1 VKEKELRLALVCYGG
16 ISLAVYMHGIT
27 KEVLKVAR
35 ASRLFH
41 SNPDR
46 TQREQARFED
56 LEGKIP
62 DEVDSEAVYF
72 ELLKVIGETLDLRVV
87 VDSIAGASA
96 GGINGVIL
104 ARALAHDLSI
114 DHMRSAWIDEA
125 DVVRLTAP
133 SHLAR
138 PWSKFIL
145 HPVLWV
151 AYRLPQFGFGKDR
164 EIRTKLSIFLR
175 SRWFKPPFDGQHFLG
190 LLFDAMKAMRKAG
203 RYAMHGSLLPVGHAL
218 DLSVTL
224 TDFFG
229 YSRPIAINSP
239 PVIQEREH
247 SHLLRFR
254 YTRWD
259 DGTEISDF
267 DDDNIAALAFAA
279 RATSSF
285 PGAFPP
291 AQLKD
296 LDAFLKER
304 GEEWP
309 MRAQFLA
316 TNFFDYANLDQA
328 PFRTS
333 FLDGSVVD
341 NKPFAPVVEA
351 IRNKPAYRNVDRRIV
366 YIDPDPEPPPPPPGG
381 EKPGFVGT
389 LKAALS
395 DIPRNEPVYDDLAW
409 VSRFNQNIKRMRGV
423 LDAARPEIVR
433 LVSIVTR
440 EEPITADFESTIRR
454 WRDAA
459 NGVAAREAHYAYQV
473 YARLKMAELVETL
486 GRQLKLVCSID
497 ATSPLTSAVP
507 PALAQWLEREGARLP
522 DGAIPLAVGR
532 EPGEKRPGWIRFLGA
547 YDIDFRRRRL
557 SFLIRGLNR
566 LYGQL
571 DAPGLAGVTSE
582 QLDLLKAQFYKPLH
596 QLRRYSSGDVEGMP
610 MATALRQIVEGADP
624 KSFPIDQVMQRLA
637 EGLNLPAVDA
647 YIDGVLAEVVRNN
660 WSAALHRELI
670 VHYVG
675 FAFWDVLTFPIAEWR
690 DIEEHE
696 EVRVD
701 RISPEDAVSLS
712 GEGATVLQGIAFG
725 HFGGFFSRP
734 HRENDYLWGRL
745 HGAER
750 LIDIICDAARRERA
764 SGAIDVAAVKRAA
777 FRAILATEKKYLTSI
792 GGDIDALADK
802 ADRLMPKG

>member
-1 VKEKELRLALVCYGG
+1 MKEKELRLALVCYGG

-27 KEVLKVAR
+27 KEVLKLAR

-46 TQREQARFED
+46 THREETRFED
-56 LEGKIP
+56 LKGKIP
-62 DEVDSEAVYF
+62 DEVDSEEIYF
-72 ELLKVIGETLDLRVV
+72 DLLKAIGRTLDLRVV

-114 DHMRSAWIDEA
+114 DHMRAAWIDEA

-133 SHLAR
+133 SHLAK

-145 HPVLWV
+145 HPFLWV
-151 AYRLPQFGFGKDR
+151 AYRMPRFALSRDR

-190 LLFDAMKAMRKAG
+190 LLFDAMKAMRKPEHAG
-203 RYAMHGSLLPVGHAL
+203 DRSSLLPVGHGL

-239 PVIQEREH
+239 AVIKEREH

-259 DGTEISDF
+259 DGTEVSDLG
-267 DDDNIAALAFAA
+267 DDNLPALAFAA

-291 AQLKD
+291 TQLKD
-296 LDAFLKER
+296 LDAFVRER
-304 GEEWP
+304 NETWP

-316 TNFFDYANLDQA
+316 ANFLDYANLDQA

-341 NKPFAPVVEA
+341 NKPFAPVVES

-381 EKPGFVGT
+381 EKPGFIST

-409 VSRFNQNIKRMRGV
+409 VSRFNQSIKRMRSV

-440 EEPITADFESTIRR
+440 EEPITADFENTIRR

-473 YARLKMAELVETL
+473 YARLKMAELVENL
-486 GRQLKLVCSID
+486 GRQLKLVCGID
-497 ATSPLTSAVP
+497 MASPLAPAVP
-507 PALAQWLEREGARLP
+507 PALAHWLEQEGARLP
-522 DGAIPLAVGR
+522 DGAIPLAGGR
-532 EPGEKRPGWIRFLGA
+532 EPGDKRPAWIRFLGA

-571 DAPGLAGVTSE
+571 DTPVLAGVTSE
-582 QLDLLKAQFYKPLH
+582 QLDTLKAQFYKPLH
-596 QLRRYSSGDVEGMP
+596 QLRRYASGDLDGLP
-610 MATALRQIVEGADP
+610 MAKAMRELIEGTDAA
-624 KSFPIDQVMQRLA
+624 SFPIDAVMRRLA

-647 YIDGVLAEVVRNN
+647 YIDGVLAEVVRGN

-712 GEGATVLQGIAFG
+712 GGGATVLQGIAFG

-750 LIDIICDAARRERA
+750 MIDIVYDAARREHA
-764 SGAIDVAAVKRAA
+764 ADSIDILAVKRAV
-777 FRAILATEKKYLTSI
+777 FRAILATEAKYLTSVSAQL
-792 GGDIDALADK
+792 DALAEK
-802 ADRLMPKG
+802 AELLNR

>member
-1 VKEKELRLALVCYGG
+1 MKEKELRLALVCYGG

-27 KEVLKVAR
+27 KEVLKLAR

-46 TQREQARFED
+46 SQREQARFDE
-56 LEGKIP
+56 LKGKIP

-72 ELLKVIGETLDLRVV
+72 DLLKAIGEKLDLRVV

-96 GGINGVIL
+96 GGINGIIL

-125 DVVRLTAP
+125 DVVKLTAP
-133 SHLAR
+133 DRLAK
-138 PWSKFIL
+138 PWSKFVL
-145 HPVLWV
+145 HPILWV
-151 AYRLPQFGFGKDR
+151 AYRMPQFAFGKDR

-190 LLFDAMKAMRKAG
+190 LLFDAMKTMRKPELVGA
-203 RYAMHGSLLPVGHAL
+203 RSSLLPVGHAL

-247 SHLLRFR
+247 SHLLRFH

-267 DDDNIAALAFAA
+267 GEDNLPALAFAA

-291 AQLKD
+291 TQLKD
-296 LDAFLKER
+296 LDAFVKER
-304 GEEWP
+304 GEDWP

-316 TNFFDYANLDQA
+316 TNFFDYANVDQA

-341 NKPFAPVVEA
+341 NKPFAPVVES

-366 YIDPDPEPPPPPPGG
+366 YIDPDPEPAPPPPGG
-381 EKPGFVGT
+381 EKPGFIAT

-409 VSRFNQNIKRMRGV
+409 VSRFNQSIKRMRHV

-433 LVSIVTR
+433 LVSIVTK
-440 EEPITADFESTIRR
+440 EEPITADFEGTIKR

-473 YARLKMAELVETL
+473 YARLKMAELVESL
-486 GRQLKLVCSID
+486 GHQLKLACGID
-497 ATSPLTSAVP
+497 ATSPLSPAVP
-507 PALAQWLEREGARLP
+507 SFLAHWLEREGARLP

-532 EPGEKRPGWIRFLGA
+532 EPGEKRPGWIRFLGS

-571 DAPGLAGVTSE
+571 DTPSLAGVTSE
-582 QLDLLKAQFYKPLH
+582 QLDTLKAQFYKPLH
-596 QLRRYSSGDVEGMP
+596 QLRRYSSGDVDELP
-610 MATALRQIVEGADP
+610 VAKALRQMVEGADP

-647 YIDGVLAEVVRNN
+647 YIDGVLAEVVRSN

-701 RISPEDAVSLS
+701 RISPEDALSLS
-712 GEGATVLQGIAFG
+712 GEGAQVLEGIAFG

-750 LIDIICDAARRERA
+750 LIDIIYDAARSERA
-764 SGAIDVAAVKRAA
+764 AGSIDILAVKRAA
-777 FRAILATEKKYLTSI
+777 FRAILATERKYLGSMV
-792 GGDIDALADK
+792 GEIDALASK
-802 ADRLMPKG
+802 AEQLKR